1 MKVAVDSA
9 RCAGH
14 AQCVVACPS
23 VFDSDE
29 QGYAVLVNEGVVPEG
44 DEVAAGDAIAA
55 CPERAITRVDGSEP
69 VLANEHSVG
78 HG

>member
-1 MKVAVDSA
+1 VKVTIDSS

-14 AQCVVACPS
+14 AQCVIACPS

-29 QGYAVLVNEGVVPEG
+29 EGYAVLRNDGVVPAG
-44 DEVAAGDAIAA
+44 DEEAAGDAIAA
-55 CPERAITRVDGSEP
+55 CPERAISEVDGIEP
-69 VLANEHSVG
+69 VLTNEHSVD